1 MKILRH
7 TIILIFIAA
16 GLLFARTARDFQ
28 KVDSKNLQVK
38 SKHYWVK
45 DCSEDNQSQL
55 DRKRTHKKRRKIRKP
70 VKGLR

>member
-7 TIILIFIAA
+7 TIILIFIAG

-28 KVDSKNLQVK
+28 KDSKNLQVK

-70 VKGLR
+70 IKGLR

>member
-7 TIILIFIAA
+7 TIILIFIAG
-16 GLLFARTARDFQ
+16 GLLFARTDRDSQ
-28 KVDSKNLQVK
+28 KDSKNLQVK